1 MGQLRSH
8 GHGRKRRRALA
19 RVSYTLY
26 HATMAL
32 PLSRELHQMAK
43 ENGLAVYVRF
53 AWHWLLYRVWRR
65 FLGVLLGT
73 RHLVRLEEMAKR
85 ERMRANGA

>member
-1 MGQLRSH
+1 
-8 GHGRKRRRALA
+8 
-19 RVSYTLY
+19 
-26 HATMAL
+26 
-32 PLSRELHQMAK
+32 MAK

-85 ERMRANGA
+85 ERMRARGNGA